1 MNYEDYD
8 YYIKKKMFI
17 IKVYRIRIKK
27 NVEKQEK
34 NN

>member
-17 IKVYRIRIKK
+17 IKVYKIRIQ